1 MLGEA
6 HSRASNEKACLLM
19 AQVGFCPFHA
29 GSWLLYHRLK
39 VNAGDESSL
48 ALLLDHGI
56 IATRKKSVNSEG
68 RVRSDF
74 IFFTFGRFSVADG
87 AFFWPIGCL
96 IIPLLPV
103 CGIYF
108 W

>member
-1 MLGEA
+1 
-6 HSRASNEKACLLM
+6 M

-56 IATRKKSVNSEG
+56 IATRKK
-68 RVRSDF
+68 
-74 IFFTFGRFSVADG
+74 
-87 AFFWPIGCL
+87 
-96 IIPLLPV
+96 
-103 CGIYF
+103 
-108 W
+108 